1 MAGASATRLS
11 GESTGHDDGME
22 EHEDV
27 RRAGRE
33 VVGAKADVLPMTT
46 AAAATLMISS
56 DRTMMCRYSFDGGP
70 SVTRSVWLYWIDQR
84 RCEKWAVSGAGDLS
98 SHRAF
103 SQDRIT
109 SGPTTRC
116 TCGENMRQ

>member
-1 MAGASATRLS
+1 
-11 GESTGHDDGME
+11 ME

-46 AAAATLMISS
+46 AAATLMISS

-70 SVTRSVWLYWIDQR
+70 SVRSVWLYYLLIN
-84 RCEKWAVSGAGDLS
+84 AVVKN
-98 SHRAF
+98 
-103 SQDRIT
+103 
-109 SGPTTRC
+109 GPTVVPVIFIVRFHKIESNDAFAEK
-116 TCGENMRQ
+116 TCVSEVYV

>member
-1 MAGASATRLS
+1 MRSTAGASATRLS
-11 GESTGHDDGME
+11 GESTGHDDDME

-46 AAAATLMISS
+46 AAATLMISS

-70 SVTRSVWLYWIDQR
+70 SVIVW
-84 RCEKWAVSGAGDLS
+84 
-98 SHRAF
+98 
-103 SQDRIT
+103 
-109 SGPTTRC
+109 
-116 TCGENMRQ
+116 